1 MRARASGGFTLI
13 ELVLAMALLAT
24 MMLLLYSGL
33 SFALRSWDAGDA
45 NGRRTADR
53 RIGENFLRRELT
65 ETFPMRW
72 KDPSTVK
79 VAFAGETQSLRF
91 ASSRPAGISSGGL
104 SLVGIKVEEDVVKRS
119 RNLVMRRAMPDDE
132 AKDFKPLDSA
142 EPSILIGG
150 VDSVAF
156 AYFGSVNDFSEPQWT
171 DTWPYPG
178 RVPQMVRVR
187 VKTEDGSPI
196 PDMVVKVMLGEEAG
210 CLENSFQ
217 RNCRPRS
224 N

>member
-1 MRARASGGFTLI
+1 
-13 ELVLAMALLAT
+13 
-24 MMLLLYSGL
+24 
-33 SFALRSWDAGDA
+33 
-45 NGRRTADR
+45 
-53 RIGENFLRRELT
+53 
-65 ETFPMRW
+65 
-72 KDPSTVK
+72 
-79 VAFAGETQSLRF
+79 
-91 ASSRPAGISSGGL
+91 
-104 SLVGIKVEEDVVKRS
+104 
-119 RNLVMRRAMPDDE
+119 MRRAMPDDA

-142 EPSILIGG
+142 EPSILIAG
-150 VDSVAF
+150 VDSVSF

-187 VKTEDGSPI
+187 VKTDDGAPL